1 MQDHLCSKTCHLE
14 DVWYCRPLRDK
25 GLEERESHCCKSLI
39 ASCPNIW
46 ESCIEYTVC
55 SICMYVATT
64 WQISSYPL
72 PQIQLTFGKK
82 WFRWNISFSAAVSC
96 IWHSFPIWDEHF
108 TEMFC
113 GWDAPEP
120 PWSEIPRAASSLHI
134 FYFFSVLIKCG
145 NLPSWQGSG
154 RQTILWIANL
164 APTWHF
170 SPSKHW
176 AKKERNEGL
185 DTPWWMWCIGWVRM
199 NKYSLSVLG
208 GKWSFTFLLRAYLSP
223 WA

>member
-1 MQDHLCSKTCHLE
+1 MQDHPCSKTCHLE

-82 WFRWNISFSAAVSC
+82 WFRWNISFFGRCFLYLAFVSYLRRAFHWNVLRLRC
-96 IWHSFPIWDEHF
+96 SRASVIRETTSSIFP
-108 TEMFC
+108 
-113 GWDAPEP
+113 P
-120 PWSEIPRAASSLHI
+120 
-134 FYFFSVLIKCG
+134 YFFFFFRFNKVWKSPQLTGVREADHLVNSK
-145 NLPSWQGSG
+145 LGS
-154 RQTILWIANL
+154 
-164 APTWHF
+164 
-170 SPSKHW
+170 
-176 AKKERNEGL
+176 
-185 DTPWWMWCIGWVRM
+185 DV
-199 NKYSLSVLG
+199 
-208 GKWSFTFLLRAYLSP
+208 TFLPFQTLSKKGAQWGLRHPLMDVVYRLSQDEQI
-223 WA
+223 

>member
-55 SICMYVATT
+55 SICMYEATT

-120 PWSEIPRAASSLHI
+120 PWSKRPRAASSLHI
-134 FYFFSVLIKCG
+134 FFFFFRFNKVWKSPQLTGVREADHLVNSK
-145 NLPSWQGSG
+145 LGS
-154 RQTILWIANL
+154 
-164 APTWHF
+164 
-170 SPSKHW
+170 
-176 AKKERNEGL
+176 
-185 DTPWWMWCIGWVRM
+185 DV
-199 NKYSLSVLG
+199 
-208 GKWSFTFLLRAYLSP
+208 TFLPFQTLSKKGAQWGLRHPLMDVVYRLSQDEQI
-223 WA
+223 